1 MNYSILGFGAIGQAL
16 ARAFARKNL
25 AVSVASR
32 RAPELLL
39 PLAQSIGTTVTPVT
53 LEEAVESDTL
63 ILAVPFREHREVAK
77 LRASWQGKTI
87 VDTTNALGV
96 PLDELHGEPS
106 SAVVAQAFS
115 GAHLVKGFNH
125 LPAAVLAADSN
136 VQGGRR
142 VVFLA
147 SDNDGAV
154 APVAA
159 LAERLGFAPVALGA
173 LKEGGALVQARGN
186 RWMPLIFQ
194 DLVKFD

>member
-1 MNYSILGFGAIGQAL
+1 MSYSILGFGAIGQAL

-32 RAPELLL
+32 RAPEVLL
-39 PLAQSIGTTVTPVT
+39 PLAQSIGPTVTPVT

-63 ILAVPFREHREVAK
+63 ILAVPFPEHREVAK

-87 VDTTNALGV
+87 VDTTNAFGV

-106 SAVVAQAFS
+106 SAVVSQAFS

-142 VVFLA
+142 VVFLS
-147 SDNDGAV
+147 SDNDSAV

-159 LAERLGFAPVALGA
+159 LAKRLGFAPVDLGA